1 MRNQQLPA
9 SSHQLPASSCE
20 LPVHTHGAVVCALV
34 AWLLLMPAGAHAQ
47 QAAPAPKP
55 DDGALNVVQPD
66 FTVINLPTTLRL
78 PKMKSAFRVTH
89 RFARSLTRGTFGQA
103 AESFLGIDDGAQ
115 IGLEY
120 RFGVMRGLQAGIYR
134 TSDKTIELF
143 GQYDAIRQSETMPF
157 TVDIVSTIEGL
168 NNFHKGSLVDKEDNE
183 YATSISAL
191 LSRTVGDVA
200 AFYVQP
206 AFVAHSNVLSTA
218 GCVEHLAHGHVLPD
232 CAAAQTTGIDANT
245 LLVGL
250 STRVRILSATYVV
263 ASWTPR
269 ASGFRPG
276 VALATFGIEKRIGG
290 HMFQLNFSNSLGST
304 MAQTARGST
313 NDTDWFMGFNISRK
327 FF

>member
-1 MRNQQLPA
+1 MPRRPIVVCSIAFAAVLFLPA
-9 SSHQLPASSCE
+9 VSHAQSPAPAS
-20 LPVHTHGAVVCALV
+20 
-34 AWLLLMPAGAHAQ
+34 
-47 QAAPAPKP
+47 

-89 RFARSLTRGTFGQA
+89 RFGRSLTRGSFGQA
-103 AESFLGIDDGAQ
+103 AESFFGIDDGAQ

-120 RFGVMRGLQAGIYR
+120 RFGVMSGLQAGIYR
-134 TSDKTIELF
+134 TSDKTIEFF
-143 GQYDAIRQSETMPF
+143 GQYDLFGQSESMPA
-157 TVDIVSTIEGL
+157 TVDVTATIEGL
-168 NNFHKGSLVDKEDNE
+168 NNFHKGTVVEPEDSE
-183 YATSISAL
+183 YASSVGVL

-206 AFVAHSNVLSTA
+206 TFVAHSNVLSTA
-218 GCVEHLAHGHVLPD
+218 GCLLHLQHGHVLPD
-232 CAAAQTTGIDANT
+232 CASAQTAGVDSNT

-250 STRVRILSATYVV
+250 STRLRILSATYVV

-269 ASGFRPG
+269 VSGFRPG
-276 VALATFGIEKRIGG
+276 VALATFGVEKRVGG
-290 HMFQLNFSNSLGST
+290 HVFQLNFSNSIGST
-304 MAQTARGST
+304 IAQTARGAS